1 MKVEVLGLPVFL
13 PGMSAPRRR
22 ARWVIAGVGVL
33 GGALLVGLWMVL
45 PNLIERAAPR
55 LGERFGVPG
64 VSLRVES
71 LRWNGLSLAD
81 LRAGAEGEFSVGS
94 VRLAYGP
101 SSLRRGQI
109 ELLEIADVRL
119 RAVLSE
125 TGLSLPPF
133 DAWLAA
139 ADGPAPD
146 DTGSPSSGASLP
158 LLPARLV
165 RLTGL
170 HVDLRS
176 ADAAVV
182 VEVDG
187 PTSIAVEG
195 EGATLEALLTLRVKS
210 EELEILAAGDLEVR
224 GDLRP
229 GDGGLIPDLRV
240 LVRDFSATWEET
252 VVEGVD
258 GELPLTGLPPVTPRA
273 GRLEVDRVVSGS
285 ELSEGVI
292 RFRID
297 ETPHLLLDEATF
309 RFAGGSFRATGR
321 LDPAAE
327 RQRLHVVLSRID
339 LDLLLEQAD
348 VPGLTGTG
356 RIDGG
361 FDVIFGDGTLRIE
374 DGDLT
379 SKGDG
384 GWIRY
389 RPPGQQRPGG
399 ARPEGL
405 DLARIALDNFR
416 YQSLGGTLAGDVGGD
431 LKGDLKLALRIEGA
445 NPDLY
450 DGYPIKLDF
459 NLTGPFLG
467 LMRSADTVTG
477 VPKGLER
484 RFREAAQ

>member
-1 MKVEVLGLPVFL
+1 MEAPGLPVFL
-13 PGMSAPRRR
+13 PNMSAPRRR
-22 ARWVIAGVGVL
+22 ARWVAAVAAALGV
-33 GGALLVGLWMVL
+33 ALLVGLWLAL
-45 PNLIERAAPR
+45 PGLLEWAAPR
-55 LGERFGVPG
+55 LGEHLGVPG
-64 VSLRVES
+64 VAVRVES
-71 LRWNGLSLAD
+71 LRWNELRLAD

-101 SSLRRGQI
+101 SSLRRAQI
-109 ELLEIADVRL
+109 DVLEIADVRV

-133 DAWLAA
+133 DAWLEAGDGSVPGGPQPDSAA
-139 ADGPAPD
+139 RSPAP
-146 DTGSPSSGASLP
+146 
-158 LLPARLV
+158 LPARLV
-165 RLTGL
+165 RLDGL
-170 HVDLRS
+170 RVDLDAS
-176 ADAAVV
+176 GAAVE

-187 PTSIAVEG
+187 PMSIVVEG
-195 EGATLEALLTLRVKS
+195 EGARLEAFLSLRVRS
-210 EELEILAAGDLEVR
+210 EALEILAAGDLEVR

-229 GDGGLIPDLRV
+229 GGGGLIPDVRV
-240 LVRDFSATWEET
+240 AVRDFSATWEDV

-258 GELPLTGLPPVTPRA
+258 GELPLAGLPPVTPRP
-273 GRLEVDRVVSGS
+273 GRLEVDRAASGS
-285 ELSEGVI
+285 ELTEGTI

-297 ETPHLLLDEATF
+297 ETPHLLVDDATF
-309 RFAGGSFRATGR
+309 RYAGGSFRASGR

-327 RQRLHVVLSRID
+327 LQRLHVD
-339 LDLLLEQAD
+339 LRRVDLELLLAEMD

-374 DGDLT
+374 DGDVA

-389 RPPGQQRPGG
+389 RPPGQPRPGG
-399 ARPEGL
+399 AQPEGL
-405 DLARIALDNFR
+405 DLARTALDNFR
-416 YQSLGGTLAGDVGGD
+416 YQSLGGTLVGDAGGD
-431 LKGDLKLALRIEGA
+431 LEGDLKLALRIEGA

-459 NLTGPFLG
+459 NLKGPFLG
-467 LMRSADTVTG
+467 LLRSADTVTG
-477 VPKGLER
+477 VPEGLER